1 VPGSPTRQ
9 WLPLPYFPPTRA
21 CPSSSRPTRLRRGR
35 VLLPVGPCLLHASR
49 PRRQPPHSLAMSRPL
64 RPSPILLSLSFSSSR
79 RRPPPNPLPHGRL
92 SAQRL
97 QGNLPPLCRLRLI
110 RLQALRTAGPHQN
123 RSERCRLPLLPVT
136 VASAH
141 TFLTLLGCSASLT
154 PPPTSSIRRTCR
166 SSPSGTTRL
175 HRHQMPPPPC
185 QRCSDAFPFFG
196 FQFCFKIFR
205 KSSTLIK

>member
-110 RLQALRTAGPHQN
+110 RLQALRTTGPHQN

-154 PPPTSSIRRTCR
+154 PPPHL
-166 SSPSGTTRL
+166 L
-175 HRHQMPPPPC
+175 HSQDLSKLTVGDHAPPPP
-185 QRCSDAFPFFG
+185 SNAA
-196 FQFCFKIFR
+196 
-205 KSSTLIK
+205 STLPALFRRFSVFWISILF